1 METKTRPYKAV
12 PPGDVLKD
20 EIKARDWT
28 QGDFA
33 EIIGRPLQAVNE
45 ILMGKKA
52 ITPETAV
59 LFSRAL
65 GTTPEFWLNLESA
78 YRLDLLHEE
87 EREPDHVTRKAKLYS
102 KAPVKELIRRRWIK
116 AGKTPEQLEAEV
128 CTFLGISSLD
138 EELAIAANFKKS
150 DKGIIDT
157 PSLIAWVRK
166 AEIEAQKLSCKPFD
180 SAKLND
186 ALPELIRR
194 SAEGKAMAEIPD
206 RLRGLGIRLVFVPHL
221 PQTRVDGAAFWLD
234 KKSPVVA
241 LSLRMDR
248 ADNFWFTLIHE
259 LVHIRDDSRGGAAGY
274 LDNDIMQEP
283 QNPNEKQVNQKTRD
297 LLIPPTQF
305 RNFMIKNKPYFSR
318 SVVLSFARDMG
329 IHPAIVVGRLHYEEA
344 LPYTHLRNVMGKV
357 RLLLAGHLSA

>member
-1 METKTRPYKAV
+1 M
-12 PPGDVLKD
+12 D
-20 EIKARDWT
+20 ELEARGWT

-33 EIIGRPLQAVNE
+33 EIVGRPLQAVNE

-65 GTTPEFWLNLESA
+65 GTTPEFWLNLESS
-78 YRLDLLHEE
+78 YRLDLLHKE
-87 EREPDHVTRKAKLYS
+87 ERKPDHVTRKSKLYS

-116 AGKTPEQLEAEV
+116 PTKSPEQLETKV
-128 CTFLGISSLD
+128 CTFLGISNLD
-138 EELAIAANFKKS
+138 EEPAIAANFKKS
-150 DKGIIDT
+150 DKGVIDT

-166 AEIEAQKLSCKPFD
+166 AEMEASKLSCKPFD

-186 ALPELIRR
+186 ALPELVRL
-194 SAEGKAMAEIPD
+194 SGEEKAMAEIPD
-206 RLRGLGIRLVFVPHL
+206 RLCGLGIRLVFVPHL

-259 LVHIRDDSRGGAAGY
+259 LVHIQDDSRGEAGY
-274 LDNDIMQEP
+274 LDKDIMQEP
-283 QNPNEKQVNQKTRD
+283 QNQKEKQVNQKTRD
-297 LLIPPTQF
+297 LLIPPAQF
-305 RNFMIKNKPYFSR
+305 RNFMTKNKPFFSR
-318 SVVLSFARDMG
+318 SVVLNFARDIG

-357 RLLLAGHLSA
+357 RPVLAGHIKA